1 MGSLLIRDL
10 DDAVKARL
18 RIRAAENGHSMEAEA
33 RAIIAEALD
42 GQRALRDAEIARKG
56 LGTYLHEK
64 ATEIGGFD
72 LEIPPRTELAG
83 QVDFSGPEYGTYDD
97 E

>member
-10 DDAVKARL
+10 DDDVKARL

-33 RAIIAEALD
+33 RAIIAKALVDQREAH
-42 GQRALRDAEIARKG
+42 RDPRYG

-64 ATEIGGFD
+64 AMEIGGFELD
-72 LEIPPRTELAG
+72 IPPRTDLAG
-83 QVDFSGPEYGTYDD
+83 RVDFSGPEYGTYDD

>member
-10 DDAVKARL
+10 DDDVKARL

-33 RAIIAEALD
+33 RAIIATALD
-42 GQRALRDAEIARKG
+42 AQHAERNAEIARKG

-64 ATEIGGFD
+64 AMEIGGFD
-72 LEIPPRTELAG
+72 LEIPSRTDLAG
-83 QVDFSGPEYGTYDD
+83 RVDFSGPEYGTYDD